1 MNNDAFT
8 LGRAWSEF
16 KSLSL
21 AAQVYI
27 VCFVLIFASGSTPL
41 LGYVPHLMLAMLGAA
56 SFSVIERERAGRARS
71 IKLGH
76 GVSADFLMLLF
87 IALFCGAQATT
98 AYSHSIAVIYSK
110 RYLIYAALSLFV
122 VEPTVFAICIRVVSV
137 YLNVCALSLI
147 GSTALLGSKTGGLLG
162 NYQAGGMMMSIACV
176 LNVIDYYRSSKSSV
190 YLWLTLLT
198 VFALLFTGKRTF
210 ALIALAGVFVLY
222 FFSSRG
228 KKSFLKVVLIALL
241 LVAVCFIAYEFTD
254 FGRSAFERFALL
266 TGKDETDAMSGRN
279 LLWDVAWITFQEHP
293 VTGIGFGSFA
303 NWYAT
308 FYMQDG
314 RTAYLT
320 HNIYYGMLAEMGIVG
335 TSFFIALFA
344 WGLVSTVR
352 TLLAVRH
359 GEHGHVSDYVLVVS
373 LALQIWFIAYGFTG
387 NGIYDANEMFFYVIA
402 LVMNLSVRHALKI
415 EELDSKPVAE
425 NPRRKEAAHA

>member
-8 LGRAWSEF
+8 LRRAWSEF
-16 KSLSL
+16 KNLSL
-21 AAQVYI
+21 AAQVYV

-56 SFSVIERERAGRARS
+56 ALSVFDRGRAGRPRF
-71 IKLGH
+71 IMLRH
-76 GVSADFLMLLF
+76 GLSAELLMLLF
-87 IALFCGAQATT
+87 IAFFCCAQTT
-98 AYSHSIAVIYSK
+98 SAYSNSIAAIYSK

-122 VEPTVFAICIRVVSV
+122 ADPKVFAICIRVVSV

-147 GSTALLGSKTGGLLG
+147 GSTVLLGSKTGGLLG

-176 LNVIDYYRSSKSSV
+176 LNVIDYYRCGKSSN
-190 YLWLTLLT
+190 YLWLTLLAA
-198 VFALLFTGKRTF
+198 FALLFTGKRTF
-210 ALIALAGVFVLY
+210 ALIAFAGVFVLY
-222 FFSSRG
+222 LFASKG
-228 KKSFLKVVLIALL
+228 KKSLLKVVLITLFLA
-241 LVAVCFIAYEFTD
+241 AACFMAYEFTD

-266 TGKDETDAMSGRN
+266 TGGDKTDAMSGRD
-279 LLWDVAWITFQEHP
+279 LLWNAAWITFQEHP

-303 NWYAT
+303 NWYAA
-308 FYMQDG
+308 FYMQYG
-314 RTAYLT
+314 GTAYLT

-335 TSFFIALFA
+335 TSVFIALFA

-352 TLLAVRH
+352 TLFAVRH

-402 LVMNLSVRHALKI
+402 LVMNLSVRHPLRL
-415 EELDSKPVAE
+415 EELDSKPTAE
-425 NPRRKEAAHA
+425 NPRRKAAAHA